1 MATKAQ
7 NAAQPYGL
15 TDELV
20 DSLLQGNT
28 NYNDIFGEG
37 GLYRTLTKRLFERM
51 LETEMS
57 EHLGY
62 EKHFKD
68 ASEETLAKGGNAR
81 NGSSKKTVRTAHAS
95 VELNIPRDRKNEFEP
110 RIIPKGTTR
119 LPEIERTIIALY
131 GGGMST
137 RDIEQELY
145 RAYGINASPT
155 FISEVT
161 DSILED
167 VRQWRNRPLD
177 AIYPVLFLDGF
188 RLNVRDN
195 GKVICKCLYVAL
207 AVDKHGQKQ
216 CLGLWLAQT
225 ESASFWLQ
233 VLTELRNRG
242 LQDILIATTDGLT
255 GFTEALHSAFPK
267 CQHQTCI
274 VHLLRNSMAFV
285 SYSDRKHIAADFKG
299 VYTAATEDEALV
311 ALAVVEQKWGTKYPA
326 VTQSWRNNWHKVIPM
341 FQCMPDLRRLIYTSN
356 PIESV
361 NRGLRKAVKTRTIF
375 PNDEAVFKLMFL
387 TVQRL
392 EAKWTMPIK
401 DWASTLNQLEI
412 LFPGRLNIFS

>member
-1 MATKAQ
+1 
-7 NAAQPYGL
+7 
-15 TDELV
+15 
-20 DSLLQGNT
+20 
-28 NYNDIFGEG
+28 
-37 GLYRTLTKRLFERM
+37 
-51 LETEMS
+51 
-57 EHLGY
+57 
-62 EKHFKD
+62 
-68 ASEETLAKGGNAR
+68 
-81 NGSSKKTVRTAHAS
+81 
-95 VELNIPRDRKNEFEP
+95 
-110 RIIPKGTTR
+110 
-119 LPEIERTIIALY
+119 
-131 GGGMST
+131 MST

-326 VTQSWRNNWHKVIPM
+326 VTQSWRNNWHKVVPM